1 MDRRRKSPP
10 DYIPG
15 GAGMPDRSRIDGS
28 PHPDP
33 CTNTESGETATSFSA
48 PDAISTPEGFLA
60 HTSGPVPLYLIA
72 KAISTEVHEHG
83 DRIVEVQIRRTRNH
97 QYLITILTS
106 SEVGEAHA

>member
-1 MDRRRKSPP
+1 
-10 DYIPG
+10 
-15 GAGMPDRSRIDGS
+15 MPDRSRIDGS

-48 PDAISTPEGFLA
+48 ADAISAPEGLVA

-97 QYLITILTS
+97 QYLITSLTIRDGGD
-106 SEVGEAHA
+106 VHA